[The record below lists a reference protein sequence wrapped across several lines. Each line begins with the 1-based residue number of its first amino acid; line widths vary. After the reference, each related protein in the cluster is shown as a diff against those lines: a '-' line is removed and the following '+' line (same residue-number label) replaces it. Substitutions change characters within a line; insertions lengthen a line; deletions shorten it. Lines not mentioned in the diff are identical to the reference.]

1 MTEQLVPEAVNFK
14 IVNSGVVSDAFSSMG
29 VRDFEGAANYIRQ
42 LPYGRNANKLDLLTV
57 FTDGC
62 GTCSTKHALLKLL
75 ANEQGIGHEVELVMG
90 IIKMNAENTPR
101 VKHILEQHNLPY
113 IPEAHMYLKL
123 NGEVLDYT
131 ASSFATS
138 GHDKDDV
145 ISETSIEPQQITD
158 YKVSYQKAFMK
169 WWLEEHPEIPYSL
182 DELFAIREA
191 CIKALG

>member
-1 MTEQLVPEAVNFK
+1 MIVPSFINFK
-14 IVNSGVVSDAFSSMG
+14 IVHGGIVSDRFKEAG
-29 VRDFEGAANYIRQ
+29 VEDFEGAANYIRQ
-42 LPYGRNANKLDLLTV
+42 LPYGRNANKLDLMTA

-75 ANEQGIGHEVELVMG
+75 ANEQGVGDELQLVMG
-90 IIKMNAENTPR
+90 IIKMNAGNTPR
-101 VKHILEQHNLPY
+101 VKHILEQYNLPY

-131 ASSFATS
+131 AASFATS
-138 GHDKDDV
+138 GHDKADV
-145 ISETSIEPQQITD
+145 ISETSIEPHQITD

-169 WWLEEHPEIPYSL
+169 QWLAEHPEIPYSL